1 MCRHCSCCLVL
12 PLTIQF
18 EDHFCQIGAKL
29 LNLRIIFTKMNQHG
43 AKWSKIIEVG
53 DNFYTIIVVNR
64 SINILTC
71 FQCQLIV
78 ELLLNR
84 EKQYDHIF
92 KSFQVLNGFRWH
104 RAAWF
109 NEFIL
114 FNVQQS
120 KIKWMKRV
128 KEENR
133 FFYIYTGDRGTVEKV
148 IENIYVCPKST
159 SFVKL
164 DNPKCMLYPLTENTK
179 TLQTQNM
186 CCNICSVV
194 QHLLQWKFLRSR
206 NPCWILIDAAVLTLK
221 SSRWRASSISWW
233 KYFQVAPVK
242 FAFSCIGQIVV

>member
-133 FFYIYTGDRGTVEKV
+133 FFLYLYRRPWYRWKGHRKHICVSKKYILCKAGQSQMYVVSIDRKYK
-148 IENIYVCPKST
+148 NIA
-159 SFVKL
+159 
-164 DNPKCMLYPLTENTK
+164 NTK
-179 TLQTQNM
+179 HVLQYVFSGPT
-186 CCNICSVV
+186 SV
-194 QHLLQWKFLRSR
+194 
-206 NPCWILIDAAVLTLK
+206 AME
-221 SSRWRASSISWW
+221 ISEE
-233 KYFQVAPVK
+233 
-242 FAFSCIGQIVV
+242 